1 MEIQVAGLSHHTAP
15 VAVREQLALNNEEI
29 PPLLSSLYACE
40 PLSGVMVLSTCN
52 RTELYFAGAAGCE
65 EHAIGSLIDQRGL
78 DRSQLTP
85 HLYHKRQADAVH
97 HLLRVAAGLDSLALG
112 EPQILGQLK
121 SAYQLAADTGTIDR
135 TLHKLLQH
143 TFTSAKRL
151 RTNTDIGRHPV
162 SVAYAAVRLAEQL
175 HGRLDRH
182 SALLIGA
189 GETIALAAE
198 HLRGAGIRELRIA
211 NRSRERAEALA
222 ATVGASVIPL
232 SEVNQ
237 YLAEADV
244 VVSATSSADHILGRE
259 DVRGALARRRHR
271 PMFLVDLA
279 VPRDLAPEINEL
291 SDAYL
296 YTVDDLGSVI
306 AENRKR
312 REQAAQEAE
321 QVIARDTEEFLEWLV
336 TDDVA
341 GFITSM
347 RQASLEARDE
357 VLEKALAR
365 LNSGEDPEK
374 VVQFL
379 AHTLTNKLMHT
390 PTISLRKAR
399 HDERNVLLKAAQTLF
414 GLHKEKGPEL

>member
-15 VAVREQLALNNEEI
+15 VSVREQLALNNEEI
-29 PPLLSSLYACE
+29 PGLLSNLYACE
-40 PLSGVMVLSTCN
+40 TLSGVMVLSTCN
-52 RTELYFAGAAGCE
+52 RTELYFAGAPGCE
-65 EHAIGSLIDQRGL
+65 DHAIGSLIIGRGL
-78 DRSQLTP
+78 DRRDLEP

-151 RTNTDIGRHPV
+151 RTNTDIGKHPV

-182 SALLIGA
+182 TALLIGA

-198 HLRGAGIRELRIA
+198 HLCAAGIRELRIA
-211 NRSRERAEALA
+211 NRSRERAEAIA
-222 ATVGASVIPL
+222 ATTGARVVPLDSVTEHL
-232 SEVNQ
+232 VD
-237 YLAEADV
+237 ADV
-244 VVSATSSADHILGRE
+244 VVSATSSPHYIVERE
-259 DVRGALARRRHR
+259 HVVAALERRRHR
-271 PMFLVDLA
+271 PIFLVDLA

-291 SDAYL
+291 PDAYL
-296 YTVDDLGSVI
+296 YSVDDLGSVI

-312 REQAAQEAE
+312 RERAALEAE
-321 QVIARDTEEFLEWLV
+321 EVIARDTEEFLEWLV
-336 TDDVA
+336 SDDVA

-347 RQASLEARDE
+347 RQSSLEARDE
-357 VLEKALAR
+357 VLEKALSKLR
-365 LNSGEDPEK
+365 GGEDPEK

-390 PTISLRKAR
+390 PTISLRQAR
-399 HDERNVLLKAAQTLF
+399 HEERNVLVKAAQTLF
-414 GLHKEKGPEL
+414 GLHKEKGRDL